1 MCHHSPLC
9 SSHCICLDREFG
21 MLHAMFFCSRSCL
34 HMLLVLR
41 FSLAGLGTPVQYCN
55 SVPLAGPTA
64 VLPCASDECRTTWRG
79 PCTARP
85 LAEVSVG
92 CDPPATHR
100 LALVCGGGVD
110 SSVPPR
116 GREEKNLETKVA
128 GPVRRRTRSM
138 RRCPA
143 PTCTLPQNQAIT
155 RVAKIWQDFP
165 SARHGMMPSPIRYGR
180 EESKTV
186 KFPSQRGKKSR
197 GDAKCTCDLRN

>member
-1 MCHHSPLC
+1 M
-9 SSHCICLDREFG
+9 
-21 MLHAMFFCSRSCL
+21 
-34 HMLLVLR
+34 
-41 FSLAGLGTPVQYCN
+41 
-55 SVPLAGPTA
+55 PLAGPTA

-85 LAEVSVG
+85 LADVSVG
-92 CDPPATHR
+92 CDDPATHC

-110 SSVPPR
+110 SSGPPR

-186 KFPSQRGKKSR
+186 KFPRGETEPEPR
-197 GDAKCTCDLRN
+197 GGRRVVEMLNARAICATEPADTWDHPSP